1 MDITI
6 NNIIYYFKQLKM
18 KLERSVPYFNAL
30 LKATSNKRI
39 SILQSFPQ
47 FVIDDLLEVLLNV
60 VMGRVDIGNRKKVF
74 QKHQKVLLDIANTK
88 SKPKL
93 RKLIYHQK
101 GRGFLAALL
110 PIVMSIIGAR
120 AVS

>member
-1 MDITI
+1 
-6 NNIIYYFKQLKM
+6 M
-18 KLERSVPYFNAL
+18 KLERSLPYFNAL

-60 VMGRVDIGNRKKVF
+60 VMGRVDVKKGKNIL
-74 QKHQKVLLDIANTK
+74 QKHKKVLLDIANTN
-88 SKPKL
+88 SRP
-93 RKLIYHQK
+93 RMRNIIFHQK
-101 GRGFLAALL
+101 GKGFLAALL

-120 AVS
+120 AAS